1 MHHSILSRHAGSRR
15 EFSQRSPAPTRSLVA
30 RCLVARSLAAV
41 ALAAAVL
48 LPPAPSQV
56 ARAADVTR
64 VRIGVT
70 QDGLTAITPA
80 DLVAAGVDPA
90 ALDPRTAAMS
100 SLGEPVA
107 IEVAGE
113 EDGRF
118 DEGDRIV
125 FFGEK
130 FRGPEMDQK
139 YTDERVYWLDLGGA
153 PGPRVSTQGAA
164 PEFDRTPPPDFATT
178 LRAEESHVW
187 WSLHSI
193 YMDTQ
198 DTWFWAR
205 LQSLMPGQAVT
216 ATLPYT
222 VPHPAPGAAAT
233 VRLEEISRS
242 YVWNVNPDH
251 RTTATLNDVP
261 VLDEGWDGLR
271 IRKVF
276 SAAVPAGV
284 LAHGTN
290 TLAVGAWVAPGVN
303 ADDVMVNYW
312 ELDYRRL
319 FRAFEGRLDF
329 RAETAGIQEYST
341 AGWPAADVLIW
352 DVTDPNAAVRLLP
365 GSPVVLQR
373 LYLPLVAG
381 GSTGGSAAS
390 GPADVAVRFRVLAGA
405 GDRFWLQAKGSLN
418 RPASVRLRPPTGLR
432 NPPGGAD
439 SVIVTSTELLPQAE
453 RLAGW
458 HSAHGRRALV
468 VDMKDAYDEFNH
480 GIYHPKAVPAMLA
493 WASTHWEGA
502 PPAYLT
508 LFGDGHWNF
517 KGNNPALYPPSPNH
531 VPPYL
536 AFEDPWQ
543 GEVPVDAR
551 YGDLDGD
558 KLPDLAIGRL
568 AARTPDEARV
578 LVDKILAYDA
588 SVRTADWQRRA
599 VFVADNPDASGDFH
613 LVSDEIIADPT
624 YTPADLAVTRV
635 YLPGSAVVP
644 PSADQVAATR
654 ADLIAALQA
663 GAFMV
668 QYTGHG
674 AINHWT
680 HESLWTTAEV
690 PLLANGGR
698 LPLVMTFNCLDGYFA
713 YADPAMEGMAE
724 TMNRKEGGGSIA
736 AFSPTGL
743 GITADQHAFRKIL
756 LTVMFTEDV
765 RELGPAL
772 LIAKQRFALTYG
784 AHYMTQT
791 MSLFGEPALA
801 LPISENQ

>member
-1 MHHSILSRHAGSRR
+1 MPFPRHSR
-15 EFSQRSPAPTRSLVA
+15 PAARPRAFLLWSLLVA
-30 RCLVARSLAAV
+30 ATLV
-41 ALAAAVL
+41 
-48 LPPAPSQV
+48 LPPLAP
-56 ARAADVTR
+56 ARIVHAEAVTR

-70 QDGLTAITPA
+70 TDGLTAVTPA
-80 DLVAAGVDPA
+80 DLLAAGVDLDTVDPHTF
-90 ALDPRTAAMS
+90 ALS

-107 IEVAGE
+107 IEVTGE
-113 EDGRF
+113 ADGRF
-118 DEGDRIV
+118 DGEDRIV

-130 FRGPEMDQK
+130 FRGPEMEQK
-139 YTDERVYWLDLGGA
+139 YTDERVYFLDIGGA
-153 PGPRVSTQGAA
+153 GGTRVATQDAA
-164 PEFDRTPPPDFATT
+164 PVYDRTPPPDFLAT
-178 LRAEESHVW
+178 LRAEESNLTW
-187 WSLHSI
+187 TLHSI
-193 YMDTQ
+193 YMDTD

-222 VPHPAPGAAAT
+222 VPHPAPNASAT
-233 VRLEEISRS
+233 LRLEEISRA

-251 RTTATLNDVP
+251 RTTAALNGVP

-276 SAAVPAGV
+276 SAPVPAGV
-284 LAHGTN
+284 LSHGTN

-303 ADDVMVNYW
+303 ADDIMINYW

-329 RAETAGIQEYST
+329 RAEDAGIAEYST
-341 AGWPAADVLIW
+341 TGWPAADVMIW
-352 DVTDPNAAVRLLP
+352 DVTDPRAPVRLVAPAPAWQRIFLP
-365 GSPVVLQR
+365 FVS
-373 LYLPLVAG
+373 G
-381 GSTGGSAAS
+381 GISGGAA
-390 GPADVAVRFRVLAGA
+390 PAAPAADVTVRFRVLADA
-405 GDRFWLQAKGSLN
+405 GDRFWLQAEEALQ

-439 SVIVTSTELLPQAE
+439 SVIVTSAELRPQAE
-453 RLAGW
+453 RLAAW
-458 HSAHGRRALV
+458 HRDHGRRALV
-468 VDMKDAYDEFNH
+468 VDIEDAYDEFND
-480 GIYHPKAVPAMLA
+480 GIYHPKAVPALLA
-493 WASTHWEGA
+493 WARTHWEA
-502 PPAYLT
+502 PAPAYLT

-517 KGNNPALYPPSPNH
+517 KGYNPALYPPSPNH
-531 VPPYL
+531 IPPYL

-558 KLPDLAIGRL
+558 KLPDIALGRL
-568 AARTPDEARV
+568 AVRTLDEARV
-578 LVDKILAYDA
+578 VVDKILAYDQT
-588 SVRTADWQRRA
+588 VRAADWQRRA
-599 VFVADNPDASGDFH
+599 VFFADNPDGSGDFH
-613 LVSDEIIADPT
+613 LVSDEIVAG
-624 YTPADLAVTRV
+624 YTPSDLQVTRV
-635 YLPGSAVVP
+635 YLPGSATVP
-644 PSADQVAATR
+644 PSDEQKAMTR
-654 ADLIAALQA
+654 AALADALRA

-674 AINHWT
+674 AINRWT
-680 HESLWTTAEV
+680 HESIWTTDDVAGM
-690 PLLANGGR
+690 ANGGQ

-724 TMNRKEGGGSIA
+724 TMLRKEGGGSIA

-756 LTVMFTEDV
+756 LTVLFTEDV

-772 LIAKQRFALTYG
+772 LIAKQRFAQTYG

-801 LPISENQ
+801 VPARENQ

>member
-1 MHHSILSRHAGSRR
+1 MRHSLLSRHAARR
-15 EFSQRSPAPTRSLVA
+15 RATSH
-30 RCLVARSLAAV
+30 RSLAPARTLVAV
-41 ALAAAVL
+41 VLAAAVL
-48 LPPAPSQV
+48 LPSVPAQV

-70 QDGLTAITPA
+70 QDGLTAVTPA
-80 DLVAAGVDPA
+80 DLAAAGVDPA
-90 ALDPRTAAMS
+90 TVDPRTFALS

-107 IEVAGE
+107 VEVTGE

-118 DEGDRIV
+118 DPADRIV

-139 YTDERVYWLDLGGA
+139 YTDERVYWLDIGGA
-153 PGPRVSTQGAA
+153 PGPRVGTQGAT
-164 PEFDRTPPPDFATT
+164 PEYDRTPPADFATT
-178 LRAEESHVW
+178 VRAEESNIIW
-187 WSLHSI
+187 TLHSI
-193 YMDTQ
+193 YMDTE

-205 LQSLMPGQAVT
+205 LQSLTPGQAVT
-216 ATLPYT
+216 ATLPTT

-233 VRLEEISRS
+233 LRLEEISRA

-251 RTTATLNDVP
+251 RTTAALNGVP

-276 SAAVPAGV
+276 SAPVPAGV
-284 LAHGTN
+284 LSHGTN

-341 AGWPAADVLIW
+341 AGWPASDVLIW
-352 DVTDPNAAVRLLP
+352 DVTDPNAAVRLVA
-365 GSPVVLQR
+365 GSPVERQR
-373 LYLPLVAG
+373 LFLPLISGGAG
-381 GSTGGSAAS
+381 GVAAS
-390 GPADVAVRFRVLAGA
+390 GSASGAGPSSAADVPVRFRVLAGA
-405 GDRFWLQAKGSLN
+405 GDRFWLQAGDALN

-439 SVIVTSTELLPQAE
+439 SVIVTSAELLPQAE

-458 HSAHGRRALV
+458 HRDHGRRALV
-468 VDMKDAYDEFNH
+468 VDIQDAYDEFNH
-480 GIYHPKAVPAMLA
+480 GLYHPKAVPAMLA

-502 PPAYLT
+502 APAYLT
-508 LFGDGHWNF
+508 LLGDGHWNF
-517 KGNNPALYPPSPNH
+517 KGYNPALYPPSPNH

-543 GEVPVDAR
+543 GEVPADAR

-578 LVDKILAYDA
+578 LVDKILAYDET
-588 SVRTADWQRRA
+588 VRAADWQRRA

-613 LVSDEIIADPT
+613 LVSDEIVAGL
-624 YTPADLAVTRV
+624 TPADLAVTRV

-654 ADLIAALQA
+654 VDLVTALQA

-680 HESLWTTAEV
+680 HESIWTTADV
-690 PLLANGGR
+690 PGLTNGSQ

-713 YADPAMEGMAE
+713 HADPSLQGMAE
-724 TMNRKEGGGSIA
+724 TMNRQEGGGSIA